1 MTRQSDFDA
10 FVERQQELRKQ
21 PEAFNADKELR
32 RWRQDL
38 ANLYKQIEGYLK
50 KYIDGGTATISYSK
64 ISLNEEFAGNYEMEK
79 MRLSIGPSIVTF
91 TPVGTMLIGAR
102 GRVDVQGPHGR
113 ARLVLIGKDVNSARQ
128 MIRVAVSEMPP
139 SPKLLPD
146 PGSIEWTWK
155 ISTLP
160 PEMKFID
167 LTEDAFFDMIVAIA
181 NG

>member
-10 FVERQQELRKQ
+10 FVQRQQELQKQ
-21 PEAFNADKELR
+21 PEAFNPDRELR

-38 ANLYKQIEGYLK
+38 TTLYKKIEGYLK
-50 KYIDGGTATISYSK
+50 KYVDGGAAAISYAK
-64 ISLNEEFAGNYEMEK
+64 VTLNEEFAGTYEVQK

-113 ARLVLIGKDVNSARQ
+113 GRLVLIGKDVTSAHQ
-128 MIRVAVSEMPP
+128 MIRVTVSETPR
-139 SPKLLPD
+139 SPRPHPD
-146 PGSIEWTWK
+146 PGSIEWIWK

-167 LTEDAFFDMIVAIA
+167 LTEDTFFDMILAIA